1 MSDTLPKL
9 LQEIH
14 SVETPSELNSK
25 LSNFESRIA
34 AILSVSPDQKNYYI
48 NHTGRELYRKLYNF
62 GLTHLISYSY
72 DSGFRPNL
80 PEWTPAYPTET
91 LAWYDASDSSTIT
104 ASSNIISQ
112 VDDKSGNNFNL
123 SILTPSKTGPKT
135 GIETLNG
142 LNVFTWDTV
151 GQVLENN
158 SFSYDQN
165 SNGLYFAIIF
175 KCIIDGTQDFVLAG
189 TELNTPGNRMA
200 VRRNG
205 NVNSVQII
213 GGSGTGANKV
223 LGSSPGSVPEGQDFL
238 IASKFNGSNSHIRI
252 NGGLARSGDIGTNT
266 FSSLNIGSNESETSP
281 IKGYIAEVIFFTGS
295 SDEEK
300 TEGYLAH
307 KWDLVPLLPS
317 SHPYKKD
324 PPFIFG
330 V

>member
-1 MSDTLPKL
+1 MPDTLPKL

-25 LSNFESRIA
+25 LSNFESRIST
-34 AILSVSPDQKNYYI
+34 ILSASPDQKNYYV

-62 GLTHLISYSY
+62 GLSHLISYSY

-80 PEWTPAYPTET
+80 PEWTPASPANT

-123 SILTPSKTGPKT
+123 NVLTGGKTGPKT
-135 GIETLNG
+135 GIQTLND

-175 KCIIDGTQDFVLAG
+175 KCIIDNTQDFVLAG
-189 TELNTPGNRMA
+189 TESTSAGNRMA

-205 NVNSVQII
+205 TINSIQII
-213 GGSGTGANKV
+213 GGSGTGSNIV

-238 IASKFNGSNSHIRI
+238 VASKFNGANSHIRI
-252 NGGLARSGDIGTNT
+252 DGELLKSGNIGTNA
-266 FSSLNIGSNESETSP
+266 FSSLNIGANEAESSP
-281 IKGYIAEVIFFTGS
+281 IKGYIAEIVFSTGS
-295 SDEEK
+295 SDEEEV
-300 TEGYLAH
+300 EGYLAH
-307 KWDLVPLLPS
+307 KWGLESKLPS
-317 SHPYKKD
+317 SHPYKKVS
-324 PPFIFG
+324 PFIFD